1 MAGGGRPG
9 FPAVNQE
16 ENMEDKIKDLSLLL
30 MFLTGWEEDSH
41 QNPGE
46 KAFYSWK
53 GYSFKALNRLADE
66 KMIIQSKDK
75 RPTILTEAG
84 KQLAEK
90 LKAQYLH

>member
-1 MAGGGRPG
+1 M
-9 FPAVNQE
+9 E
-16 ENMEDKIKDLSLLL
+16 EKIKDLSLLL

-46 KAFYSWK
+46 KAFCSWK
-53 GYSFKALNRLADE
+53 GYSFKALNKLADE
-66 KMIIQSKDK
+66 KLIIQFKDK